1 VGAVSHQ
8 HFQHRDSCL
17 PLRSGD
23 FRTVR
28 RGKWAGRGQ
37 SGLTGGG
44 GCVAGC
50 EQSRHHGCCLLGR
63 GAGSGGCNV
72 VCSGGAAWLYGGI
85 IPVSGGLKGARGKD
99 VLTSR
104 LPFGALS
111 VRHDTNNGEG

>member
-8 HFQHRDSCL
+8 HFQHHGGHL

-28 RGKWAGRGQ
+28 RGKRAGGGQ
-37 SGLTGGG
+37 SRLTGRDR
-44 GCVAGC
+44 CIAGC
-50 EQSRHHGCCLLGR
+50 EQSHHHSHCLLGQ
-63 GAGSGGCNV
+63 GAGSWGCNV
-72 VCSGGAAWLYGGI
+72 VCSGGAAWLCGGI

-111 VRHDTNNGEG
+111 VHQDTNNGEG

>member
-8 HFQHRDSCL
+8 RFQHCGGRL

-28 RGKWAGRGQ
+28 RGKRAEGGQ
-37 SGLTGGG
+37 SRLTGGG
-44 GCVAGC
+44 GCIAGC
-50 EQSRHHGCCLLGR
+50 EQSRHHSRCLLGQ

-72 VCSGGAAWLYGGI
+72 VCSGGVAWLCGGI